1 MPHHTLWLQA
11 VQQSGNWS
19 RYILFHRAF
28 TFLECISIPYTCQW
42 AIAFDQRALV
52 AYSPMITEFIVTSG
66 EQPKRLDVF
75 LVNRERDISRS
86 ALQRLIEMGR
96 IRLNDQVV
104 RASQKIKPGDRITM
118 DVPKPEPL
126 SIRGEAIPLDVLFE
140 DEALLVLNKPPGIVA
155 HPAPG
160 NWTGTLV
167 NALLHHF
174 QTSGGTISTIGG
186 KERPGLVHRLDK
198 ETSGIMVI
206 TKTDSAHRALAA
218 QFKLHTI
225 TRMYEAL
232 VWGVPKKGRGLIDLA
247 IGRDIKDR
255 KKFSARTTS
264 PKQSTTEYVV
274 TRRYGKV
281 AAHVLLYP
289 RTGRTHQLRVHL
301 TSLGHPILGDRTYG
315 GLKVS
320 GIDGIE
326 IPRVMLHAR
335 TLGFIH
341 PTTGTMEEFTR
352 PVPEDMET
360 VMSHLERKMV
370 MAENTSGHKS
380 QHARS

>member
-1 MPHHTLWLQA
+1 
-11 VQQSGNWS
+11 
-19 RYILFHRAF
+19 
-28 TFLECISIPYTCQW
+28 
-42 AIAFDQRALV
+42 
-52 AYSPMITEFIVTSG
+52 MITEFIVTSG

-126 SIRGEAIPLDVLFE
+126 SIRGEAILLDVLFE

-232 VWGVPKKGRGLIDLA
+232 VWGVPKNGRGLIDLA

>member
-1 MPHHTLWLQA
+1 
-11 VQQSGNWS
+11 
-19 RYILFHRAF
+19 
-28 TFLECISIPYTCQW
+28 
-42 AIAFDQRALV
+42 
-52 AYSPMITEFIVTSG
+52 MITEFIVTSG

-86 ALQRLIEMGR
+86 ALQRLIELGR

-104 RASQKIKPGDRITM
+104 KASQKIKPGDRITM

-126 SIRGEAIPLDVLFE
+126 SIKGEAIPLDVLYE
-140 DEALLVLNKPPGIVA
+140 DESLLVLNKPSGIVS

-198 ETSGIMVI
+198 QTSGIMVI
-206 TKTDSAHRALAA
+206 SKTDVAHRALAA
-218 QFKLHTI
+218 QFKLHSI
-225 TRMYEAL
+225 TRVYEAL
-232 VWGVPKKGRGLIDLA
+232 VWGVPEKGRGVIELA
-247 IGRDIKDR
+247 IGRDVKER

-274 TRRYGKV
+274 VRRYGKV
-281 AAHVLLYP
+281 AAHVMLYP

-301 TSLGHPILGDRTYG
+301 TSLGHPILGDDTYG
-315 GLKVS
+315 GRRVCVL
-320 GIDGIE
+320 DE
-326 IPRVMLHAR
+326 LTIPRVMLHAN
-335 TLGFIH
+335 TLGFVH
-341 PTTGTMEEFTR
+341 PMTGVMAQFTR
-352 PVPEDMET
+352 PVPADMET
-360 VMSHLERKMV
+360 VMCELERKTIPV
-370 MAENTSGHKS
+370 ENTSGI
-380 QHARS
+380 